1 MEGLQQHDQITI
13 EDNGK
18 KIRAELYQGIVDSV
32 LAGERRTSKVHKR
45 IVLLVSFVGGPRDM
59 HCRYLNAMF
68 LVQRFGKPDLFIT
81 MTCNPKW
88 KRIQDELKENQIP

>member
-1 MEGLQQHDQITI
+1 M
-13 EDNGK
+13 
-18 KIRAELYQGIVDSV
+18 

-81 MTCNPKW
+81 MTCNHEW
-88 KRIQDELKENQIP
+88 KEIQDELKEYQVSQDRPDLTSWVFFEQSYKI